1 MELYIL
7 IGSIIALA
15 FWKVAKAIFSCIWY
29 KQIKNALKG
38 TKYFK
43 WVVPVL
49 PIMFALVIVFI
60 WPLLIIEEIVLTI
73 IIQINKKKVKQMANK
88 AVKVLDEAVETFEEC
103 SKEV

>member
-1 MELYIL
+1 MRVYIF
-7 IGSIIALA
+7 IGAIMALV
-15 FWKVAKAIFSCIWY
+15 FRKLAKAIFNCIWY
-29 KQIKNALKG
+29 ERIKNALKE
-38 TKYFK
+38 TRFLK
-43 WVVPVL
+43 WMVPIL

-73 IIQINKKKVKQMANK
+73 IFRINKRKLEKMANK